1 MPEVK
6 DSEVVLKVEHLK
18 KYFPMGKHAVLK
30 AVDDVSFE
38 MKRGETLGI
47 VGESGCGK
55 TTCGRTV
62 IGLYNKTDGAVL
74 YKGKDVHA
82 MKGNERKA
90 FTKEVQMIFQDPYA
104 SLDPRLKVNQIVG
117 EGMRIHK
124 MYSSNAEIQD
134 RVFELLDQVG
144 LNREHASRYVHEFSG
159 GQRQRIGIARALA
172 LDPEFILCDEPI
184 SALDVSIQAQ
194 ILNLMQDLQEQSGL
208 TYIFIT
214 HDLSVV
220 KHISDEICVMYL
232 GNLVEKCPSDKL
244 FEKQLHPYSQALLSA
259 IPVAKTDAVRNR
271 IILKGEISSPIDPAP
286 GCRFASRC
294 LYAKPECFKTQPEF
308 KEVEPEHFVAC
319 HLFD

>member
-62 IGLYNKTDGAVL
+62 IGLYDKTDGTVL

-134 RVFELLDQVG
+134 RVFELLDQVYQSWFWG
-144 LNREHASRYVHEFSG
+144 YIDLIQQSAA
-159 GQRQRIGIARALA
+159 GIPRN
-172 LDPEFILCDEPI
+172 P
-184 SALDVSIQAQ
+184 VSQTLIQK
-194 ILNLMQDLQEQSGL
+194 LTDDL
-208 TYIFIT
+208 
-214 HDLSVV
+214 H
-220 KHISDEICVMYL
+220 
-232 GNLVEKCPSDKL
+232 CPC
-244 FEKQLHPYSQALLSA
+244 PY
-259 IPVAKTDAVRNR
+259 
-271 IILKGEISSPIDPAP
+271 
-286 GCRFASRC
+286 
-294 LYAKPECFKTQPEF
+294 
-308 KEVEPEHFVAC
+308 
-319 HLFD
+319 LFDRMGAAAGTNCRLLTADKTFSRRKAKVTSGNFGNIRRHNINIKQPSQL

>member
-62 IGLYNKTDGAVL
+62 IGLYDKTDGTVL

-144 LNREHASRYVHEFSG
+144 LNRE
-159 GQRQRIGIARALA
+159 
-172 LDPEFILCDEPI
+172 FILCDEPI

-194 ILNLMQDLQEQSGL
+194 IINLLIRLQQERGL
-208 TYIFIT
+208 TYLFIA
-214 HDLSVV
+214 HDLSMV
-220 KHISDEICVMYL
+220 KHISDRVGVMYL
-232 GNLVEKCPSDKL
+232 GTMVEMTTSEELYTNPA
-244 FEKQLHPYSQALLSA
+244 HPYTKALLSA
-259 IPVAKTDAVRNR
+259 IPIPDPKVEHERQR
-271 IILKGEISSPIDPAP
+271 IMLSGDVPSPINPAP
-286 GCRFASRC
+286 GCRFKGRCPYAS
-294 LYAKPECFKTQPEF
+294 AKCSQETPVMHEIAPK
-308 KEVEPEHFVAC
+308 HYVAC
-319 HLFD
+319 HLY

>member
-38 MKRGETLGI
+38 MKRGETLGS

-104 SLDPRLKVNQIVG
+104 SLDPRLKVNQIV
-117 EGMRIHK
+117 
-124 MYSSNAEIQD
+124 
-134 RVFELLDQVG
+134 
-144 LNREHASRYVHEFSG
+144 
-159 GQRQRIGIARALA
+159 
-172 LDPEFILCDEPI
+172 
-184 SALDVSIQAQ
+184 
-194 ILNLMQDLQEQSGL
+194 
-208 TYIFIT
+208 
-214 HDLSVV
+214 
-220 KHISDEICVMYL
+220 
-232 GNLVEKCPSDKL
+232 
-244 FEKQLHPYSQALLSA
+244 
-259 IPVAKTDAVRNR
+259 
-271 IILKGEISSPIDPAP
+271 
-286 GCRFASRC
+286 
-294 LYAKPECFKTQPEF
+294 
-308 KEVEPEHFVAC
+308 
-319 HLFD
+319 

>member
-1 MPEVK
+1 MPGVK

-62 IGLYNKTDGAVL
+62 IGLYDKTDGTVL

-82 MKGNERKA
+82 MKENERKA

-134 RVFELLDQVG
+134 RVFE
-144 LNREHASRYVHEFSG
+144 SG
-159 GQRQRIGIARALA
+159 T
-172 LDPEFILCDEPI
+172 CK
-184 SALDVSIQAQ
+184 Q
-194 ILNLMQDLQEQSGL
+194 I
-208 TYIFIT
+208 
-214 HDLSVV
+214 
-220 KHISDEICVMYL
+220 
-232 GNLVEKCPSDKL
+232 CP
-244 FEKQLHPYSQALLSA
+244 
-259 IPVAKTDAVRNR
+259 
-271 IILKGEISSPIDPAP
+271 
-286 GCRFASRC
+286 
-294 LYAKPECFKTQPEF
+294 
-308 KEVEPEHFVAC
+308 
-319 HLFD
+319 